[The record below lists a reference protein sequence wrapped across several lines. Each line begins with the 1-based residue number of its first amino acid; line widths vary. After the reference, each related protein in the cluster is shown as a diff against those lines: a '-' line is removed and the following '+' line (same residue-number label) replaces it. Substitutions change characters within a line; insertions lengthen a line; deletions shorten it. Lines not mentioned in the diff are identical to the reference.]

1 MFKELSAELNAK
13 MPITC
18 ELEERFGKVA
28 EDALRRGDRETFAR
42 YMCACS
48 LAMMLDGVILG
59 RNGEVIFVRNRNDGN
74 DVSVN

>member
-1 MFKELSAELNAK
+1 MFKELSTELNAK

-18 ELEERFGKVA
+18 ELEEKFGKVA
-28 EDALRRGDRETFAR
+28 EEALRKADRQTFAL
-42 YMCACS
+42 YMCACA

-59 RNGEVIFVRNRNDGN
+59 PDGEVVFVRNRNDGN